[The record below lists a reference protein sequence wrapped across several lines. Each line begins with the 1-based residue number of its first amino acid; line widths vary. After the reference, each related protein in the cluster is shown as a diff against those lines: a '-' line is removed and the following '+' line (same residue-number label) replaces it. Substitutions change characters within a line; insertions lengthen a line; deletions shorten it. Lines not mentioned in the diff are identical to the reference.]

1 MKLTLRRQNYDTAE
15 DSKAWKKEQP
25 HKTDKWA
32 GVILYMFTVSLIVPR
47 KSYTNLQNSSY
58 APVTVYSYAI
68 IYLQLASIFD
78 DFPFCGGNPTL
89 MTQATCLVGQIV
101 SFLPFIVV
109 VSSFAFDFGGG
120 HIFFT

>member
-1 MKLTLRRQNYDTAE
+1 MILQRIQK
-15 DSKAWKKEQP
+15 SGKKEQP
-25 HKTDKWA
+25 PKTDKWA

-47 KSYTNLQNSSY
+47 KFYTNLQNKLNSY

-68 IYLQLASIFD
+68 IFLQLASIFD

-89 MTQATCLVGQIV
+89 MTQPACLVGQIV